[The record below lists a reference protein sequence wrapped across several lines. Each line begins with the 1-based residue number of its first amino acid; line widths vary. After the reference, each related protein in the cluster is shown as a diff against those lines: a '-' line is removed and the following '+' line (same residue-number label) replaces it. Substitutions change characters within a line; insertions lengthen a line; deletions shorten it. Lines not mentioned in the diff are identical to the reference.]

1 MTKFTKAPT
10 LFSHDDLIKEV
21 NNIQIVDTEDKETE
35 VKNWN
40 LIYTLVIQ

>member
-1 MTKFTKAPT
+1 MRKFTKEPT

-21 NNIQIVDTEDKETE
+21 NNIQIVDTEDKEAE